1 MPLSLVIFIMVM
13 ALVALFNILRLVLYN
28 MGVLVLMLTSIIA
41 IVTLTVES
49 LLFAY
54 GAIIILLFFEE
65 VKI

>member
-1 MPLSLVIFIMVM
+1 
-13 ALVALFNILRLVLYN
+13 

-54 GAIIILLFFEE
+54 GAIIILLFLEE

>member
-41 IVTLTVES
+41 IVTLTVDS
-49 LLFAY
+49 LLVAY